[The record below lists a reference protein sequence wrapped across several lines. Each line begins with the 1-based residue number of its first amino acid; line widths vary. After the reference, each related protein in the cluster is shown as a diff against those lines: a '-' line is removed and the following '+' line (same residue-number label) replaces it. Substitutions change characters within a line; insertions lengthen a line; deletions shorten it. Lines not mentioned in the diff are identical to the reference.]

1 MSPASI
7 PISKSFR
14 MAMLAAL
21 LAIPAAAAAQDAP
34 ESGPP
39 IAPERT
45 QDARAAIDAAAWQEI
60 EPGLSLLRATSAGGL
75 VITAF
80 KIDQAKFRFDIA
92 VQEKPDGERVDTF
105 GPRAE
110 AVVAANGGFF
120 GERETGKGLY
130 SVGLLRINGKARSP
144 QWKTTGGF
152 ILFGEKG
159 IAIAPSRAEVPAK
172 PATILQSKP
181 LMIEPGGKWAM
192 NTNQALWRPRTVLCT
207 LAGSEALL
215 LVLSGSGMS
224 LYEAGWLMRPPSQ
237 GGHFGCDAAI
247 ALDGGGSTQ
256 LWVEDREDL
265 WVEGE
270 TAVHNALLVKRR

>member
-1 MSPASI
+1 MTLI
-7 PISKSFR
+7 CNR
-14 MAMLAAL
+14 LRVAMLAAL
-21 LAIPAAAAAQDAP
+21 LAMPALAAAQDVPEIAP
-34 ESGPP
+34 E

-45 QDARAAIDAAAWQEI
+45 QDARAAIDAAAWQVL

-80 KIDQAKFRFDIA
+80 KIDQARFRFDIA
-92 VQEKPDGERVDTF
+92 VQEKPDGERVDVF

-110 AVVAANGGFF
+110 AVLASNGGFF
-120 GERETGKGLY
+120 GEQETGKGLY

-144 QWKTTGGF
+144 QWKTAGGF
-152 ILFGEKG
+152 ILFGDEG
-159 IAIAPSRAEVPAK
+159 IAIAPSRAQVPEK
-172 PATILQSKP
+172 PATVLQSKP

-192 NTNQALWRPRTVLCT
+192 NTNQALWRPRTLLCT
-207 LAGSEALL
+207 LRGSEVVL

-224 LYEAGWLMRPPSQ
+224 LYEAGWLMRPPAE

-256 LWVEDREDL
+256 LWVEGREDL